1 MTIKELLNH
10 AIEDECIDLQALIMF
25 LVFEKKVLDFEQD
38 ISELDL
44 YFLEKHRKRMNALIT
59 EYKAKMNIMPK
70 ESIYE
75 VRSTRKAYLVKAKTN
90 DELES
95 TCFLNGIEIESY
107 RPCLLDELFI
117 EDGKE
122 KTVKQLRE
130 SNQTILG
137 SY

>member
-44 YFLEKHRKRMNALIT
+44 YFLDKHRKRMNALIT
-59 EYKAKMNIMPK
+59 EYKAKMNIIPK
-70 ESIYE
+70 KSIYE
-75 VRSTRKAYLVKAKTN
+75 VRSTGKTYLVKAKTN

-95 TCFLNGIEIESY
+95 TCFLNGINIESY
-107 RPCLLDELFI
+107 RPCLLNESFI
-117 EDGKE
+117 E
-122 KTVKQLRE
+122 
-130 SNQTILG
+130 
-137 SY
+137 